1 MFALRMRIS
10 SIAAIPLALAAGYS
24 QAQTGARPPAI
35 QALEAQGLTIVG
47 EFDVEGGLRAF
58 AGTAEDRPIAVY
70 LTSDGNAIV
79 GTRLDANG
87 KPIDRMK
94 LRDLVEKPLGEKTWS
109 QLESATWVQDGKP
122 DAPRIIYTF
131 SDANCPY
138 CHQFW
143 EAARPWVDARKVQ
156 LRHLLVGVI
165 RADSP
170 AKAAAILGAPDPTAA
185 LIENEHKFDQG
196 GIKPADSIPDA
207 VLQTLEDNHMLMLSS
222 GFRGTPGIV
231 VRESDG
237 SVKKFRGMP
246 QGAQLAEVL
255 GPR

>member
-1 MFALRMRIS
+1 MFALRMRFS
-10 SIAAIPLALAAGYS
+10 SIAAIPLMLAAGYS
-24 QAQTGARPPAI
+24 QAQNGDWPPAI
-35 QALEAQGLTIVG
+35 QALEAQGLTVIA
-47 EFDVEGGLRAF
+47 EFEVEGGLRAF
-58 AGTAEDRPIAVY
+58 AGTAEEQPVAIYVTR
-70 LTSDGNAIV
+70 DGNAIV

-87 KPIDRMK
+87 KPIDRAK
-94 LRDLVEKPLGEKTWS
+94 LRELVEKPMGEKTWA
-109 QLESATWVQDGKP
+109 QLESAAWVQDGKSN
-122 DAPRIIYTF
+122 APRIIYTF

-143 EAARPWVDARKVQ
+143 EAARPWVQAGKVQ

-170 AKAAAILGAPDPTAA
+170 AKAAAILGASDPSAA
-185 LIENEHKFDQG
+185 LTENEHKFDQG
-196 GIKPADSIPDA
+196 GIKPAASVPDE
-207 VLQTLEDNHMLMLSS
+207 VLRILEDNHMLMIST

-231 VRESDG
+231 VRENDG
-237 SVKKFRGMP
+237 SIKKFNGMP

>member
-1 MFALRMRIS
+1 M
-10 SIAAIPLALAAGYS
+10 
-24 QAQTGARPPAI
+24 
-35 QALEAQGLTIVG
+35 
-47 EFDVEGGLRAF
+47 
-58 AGTAEDRPIAVY
+58 
-70 LTSDGNAIV
+70 

-94 LRDLVEKPLGEKTWS
+94 LRDLVEKPMGEKTWR
-109 QLESATWVQDGKP
+109 QLEAATWVQDGKP

-143 EAARPWVDARKVQ
+143 EAARPWVDAGKVQ
-156 LRHLLVGVI
+156 LRHVLVGVI

-170 AKAAAILGAPDPTAA
+170 AKAAAILDAPNPTVA
-185 LIENEHKFDQG
+185 LTENEHKFDQG
-196 GIKPADSIPDA
+196 GIKPADGVPDA
-207 VLQTLEDNHMLMLSS
+207 VLQILEDNHMLMLSS

-231 VRESDG
+231 VRENDG
-237 SVKKFRGMP
+237 LVKKFRGMP